1 MIDINFI
8 KEYPEKFSKLM
19 QQRNASISI
28 ENILKLDKDKKLKIS
43 ELQKLQT
50 ERNSI
55 SKLIGAYKK
64 DQKET
69 IDLEKKVTEI
79 KRNTVEIEKSL
90 KIIEEK
96 LNQIILTLPNI
107 PDEDVPIGENERNNI
122 EILKKFTP
130 IDFKFDPIPH
140 DILGKNLNKMMDFDL
155 GSSISG
161 ARFVILKSDLALLER
176 ALINFMLDLHVHKHN
191 YTEVSAPHIVKKDT
205 LIGTGQLPKFED
217 DLFKVGDDKWL
228 IPTAEVTLTNFF
240 KDRIL
245 NQKDLPIRL
254 VAQSSCYRSEAG
266 SAGQDTKG
274 MIRLHEFKK
283 VELVSLVEKNKSG
296 EELERLLKSASKVLD
311 LLELP
316 YRVVKLCTGDMGFS
330 ACKTYDIEVWL
341 PSQNKY
347 REISSCSN
355 CRDFQARRIKTR
367 YKDSKGNKEFV
378 HTLNGSGLAVG
389 RTLLAILENNQIDE
403 NIIKVPDIL
412 VDYMNGKKEISTKNE
427 Q

>member
-1 MIDINFI
+1 MIDLNFI
-8 KEYPEKFSKLM
+8 KEYPEKFSELM
-19 QQRNASISI
+19 QQRNISVPI
-28 ENILKLDKDKKLKIS
+28 ENILKLDKNKKLKIS
-43 ELQKLQT
+43 ELQNLQT
-50 ERNSI
+50 ERNST
-55 SKLIGAYKK
+55 SKLIGVYKK

-69 IDLEKKVTEI
+69 IDLEKKVTDI
-79 KRNTVEIEKSL
+79 KITTAEIEKSL
-90 KIIEEK
+90 KVIEEE
-96 LNQIILTLPNI
+96 LNEIILKLPNI
-107 PDEDVPIGENERNNI
+107 PDEDVPIGENESCNK

-130 IDFKFDPIPH
+130 NDFKFNPVSH

-155 GSSISG
+155 GSLISG
-161 ARFVILKSDLALLER
+161 ARFVVLKSDLALLER
-176 ALINFMLDLHVHKHN
+176 ALINFMLDLHIHKHN
-191 YTEVSAPHIVKKDT
+191 YTEISAPHIVKKDT

-217 DLFKVGDDKWL
+217 DLFKVSDDKWL

-240 KDRIL
+240 KDSIL

-283 VELVSLVEKNKSG
+283 VELVSLVEKNKSN
-296 EELERLLKSASKVLD
+296 EELERLLKSASNVLD

-355 CRDFQARRIKTR
+355 CRDFQSRRMKTK

-389 RTLLAILENNQIDE
+389 RTLLAILENYQTDE
-403 NIIKVPDIL
+403 NTIKVPDIL

>member
-1 MIDINFI
+1 MIDLNFI
-8 KEYPEKFSKLM
+8 KEYPEKFSELM
-19 QQRNASISI
+19 QQRNVSVSI
-28 ENILKLDKDKKLKIS
+28 ENILKLDKNKKLKIS

-50 ERNSI
+50 ERNST
-55 SKLIGAYKK
+55 SKLIGFYKK

-69 IDLEKKVTEI
+69 IGLEKKVTDI
-79 KRNTVEIEKSL
+79 KIITAKIEKSI
-90 KIIEEK
+90 KVIEEE
-96 LNQIILTLPNI
+96 LNEIILRLPNI
-107 PDEDVPIGENERNNI
+107 PDEDVPIGENESCNK

-130 IDFKFDPIPH
+130 NDFKFNPFSH

-155 GSSISG
+155 GSLISG
-161 ARFVILKSDLALLER
+161 ARFVVLKSDLALLER
-176 ALINFMLDLHVHKHN
+176 ALINFMLDLHIHKHN
-191 YTEVSAPHIVKKDT
+191 YTEISAPHIVKKDT

-217 DLFKVGDDKWL
+217 DLFKVSDDKWL

-283 VELVSLVEKNKSG
+283 VELVSLVEKNKSD
-296 EELERLLKSASKVLD
+296 EELERLLKSAANVLD

-316 YRVVKLCTGDMGFS
+316 YRVIKLCTGDMGFS

-355 CRDFQARRIKTR
+355 CRDFQARRMKTK
-367 YKDSKGNKEFV
+367 YKDSEGNKKFV

-389 RTLLAILENNQIDE
+389 RTLLAILENYQIDE
-403 NIIKVPDIL
+403 NTIKVPDIL

>member
-69 IDLEKKVTEI
+69 IDLEKKVTDI
-79 KRNTVEIEKSL
+79 KRTTVEIEKSL

-96 LNQIILTLPNI
+96 LNQIILSLPNI
-107 PDEDVPIGENERNNI
+107 PDEDVPIGENERHNK

-130 IDFKFDPIPH
+130 IDFKFDPVPH

-155 GSSISG
+155 GSLISG

-176 ALINFMLDLHVHKHN
+176 ALINFMLDLHIHKHN

-245 NQKDLPIRL
+245 NEKDLPIRL

>member
-1 MIDINFI
+1 MIDLNFI
-8 KEYPEKFSKLM
+8 REYPEKFSELM
-19 QQRNASISI
+19 QQRNVNISI
-28 ENILKLDKDKKLKIS
+28 EKILKLDKNKKLKIS
-43 ELQKLQT
+43 ELQNLQT
-50 ERNSI
+50 ERNTI

-69 IDLEKKVTEI
+69 IDLEKKVTDI
-79 KRNTVEIEKSL
+79 KITSAEIEKSL
-90 KIIEEK
+90 KVIEEE
-96 LNQIILTLPNI
+96 LNEIILRLPNI
-107 PDEDVPIGENERNNI
+107 PDEDVPIGENESCNK

-130 IDFKFDPIPH
+130 NDFKFNPFSH

-155 GSSISG
+155 GTLISG
-161 ARFVILKSDLALLER
+161 ARFVVLKSDLALLER
-176 ALINFMLDLHVHKHN
+176 ALINFMLDLHIHKHN
-191 YTEVSAPHIVKKDT
+191 YTEVSTPHIVKKDT
-205 LIGTGQLPKFED
+205 LIGTGQLPKFEG

-254 VAQSSCYRSEAG
+254 VAQSSCFRSEAG

-283 VELVSLVEKNKSG
+283 VELVSLVEKNKSS

-341 PSQNKY
+341 PSEKKY
-347 REISSCSN
+347 REISSCSS
-355 CRDFQARRIKTR
+355 CSTFQSVRMKAR
-367 YKDSKGNKEFV
+367 YKNQKKETLYV
-378 HTLNGSGLAVG
+378 GTLNGSGLAVG
-389 RTLLAILENNQIDE
+389 RTLIAVIENYQQKDGSIIIPKVLRPYMDNLE
-403 NIIKVPDIL
+403 K
-412 VDYMNGKKEISTKNE
+412 ISFK
-427 Q
+427 

>member
-8 KEYPEKFSKLM
+8 KEHPEEFSKLM
-19 QQRNASISI
+19 QQRNTNIPI

-50 ERNSI
+50 ERNSL
-55 SKLIGAYKK
+55 SKLIGVYKRDK
-64 DQKET
+64 KNT
-69 IDLEKKVTEI
+69 IDLEQKVTDI
-79 KRNTVEIEKSL
+79 KKTTADIEKSL

-96 LNQIILTLPNI
+96 LNEIILRLPNI
-107 PDEDVPIGENERNNI
+107 PDEDVPIGENESYNK

-130 IDFKFDPIPH
+130 IDFKFNPFSH

-155 GSSISG
+155 GSLISG
-161 ARFVILKSDLALLER
+161 ARFVVLKSDLALLER
-176 ALINFMLDLHVHKHN
+176 ALINFMLDLHINTHN
-191 YTEVSAPHIVKKDT
+191 YTEVSAPHIVKKDS

-240 KDRIL
+240 KDSIL

-283 VELVSLVEKNKSG
+283 VELVSIVENNKSD
-296 EELERLLKSASKVLD
+296 EELERLLKRASKVLD

-330 ACKTYDIEVWL
+330 ACKTYDI
-341 PSQNKY
+341 
-347 REISSCSN
+347 
-355 CRDFQARRIKTR
+355 
-367 YKDSKGNKEFV
+367 
-378 HTLNGSGLAVG
+378 
-389 RTLLAILENNQIDE
+389 
-403 NIIKVPDIL
+403 
-412 VDYMNGKKEISTKNE
+412 
-427 Q
+427 

>member
-8 KEYPEKFSKLM
+8 KDYPEKFSKLM
-19 QQRNASISI
+19 QHRNVNISI

-55 SKLIGAYKK
+55 SKLIGVYKK
-64 DQKET
+64 EQKET
-69 IDLEKKVTEI
+69 IDLEKKVTDI
-79 KRNTVEIEKSL
+79 KRTTVQMEKMLKEIEGQ
-90 KIIEEK
+90 
-96 LNQIILTLPNI
+96 LNEIILTLPNI
-107 PDEDVPIGENERNNI
+107 PDEDVPIGENESDNK

-130 IDFKFDPIPH
+130 IDFKFDPVSH

-155 GSSISG
+155 GSLISG

-176 ALINFMLDLHVHKHN
+176 ALINFMLDLHIHKHN

-217 DLFKVGDDKWL
+217 DLFRVSNDKWL

-240 KDRIL
+240 KDSIL

-283 VELVSLVEKNKSG
+283 VELVSLVEKNKSD

-355 CRDFQARRIKTR
+355 CRDFQARRMKTK
-367 YKDSKGNKEFV
+367 YKDFNGNKEFI

-389 RTLLAILENNQIDE
+389 RTLLAILENYQIDE
-403 NIIKVPDIL
+403 NIIKVPDVL
-412 VDYMNGKKEISTKNE
+412 VDYMNGKKEISKKNE